1 MDNLRNVTDNRDSFM
16 GKRVVASYCTT
27 FLKPE
32 MLHIYRQVR
41 SLHEYDTFV
50 MTKALQNSELFP
62 FSDIELIPK
71 PPSNPL
77 RHGWLKWVK
86 QRPPILYR
94 GEYQMLSNLL
104 ERRGADLMHIYFGHT
119 GVHLLPFIER
129 WHKPCVVSFHGA
141 DVAEKNDI
149 RDYGPKLRDLF
160 EAVPLVLA
168 RSKSL
173 AERLLTL
180 GCPPERLRIN
190 RTGVPLHEFPFVR
203 RDAPTDGRWR
213 FLQAC
218 RLIPKKGVATTLC
231 AFAIFQKE
239 FPNAEL
245 IIAGKG
251 PLQSHLEELAEELGI
266 SGKVHFR
273 GFLSQEELLELYNT
287 SHFFLH
293 PSETPPDQNQEG
305 IPNSILEAMSTGL
318 AVLATKHG
326 GIPEAV
332 EHGRCGLLVEERDF
346 EALATAMKNIV
357 RAPFAF
363 REMGALASESVA
375 ANFEQREQ
383 IRQLETHYDEAVAL
397 AAATERVSLP
407 ETPVIEERFIERVP
421 VK

>member
-1 MDNLRNVTDNRDSFM
+1 MP
-16 GKRVVASYCTT
+16 KRVVASYCTT
-27 FLKPE
+27 FLKAE

-50 MTKALQNSELFP
+50 MTKALQNAELFP
-62 FSDIELIPK
+62 FRDVELIPK
-71 PPSNPL
+71 PRTNPL

-86 QRPPILYR
+86 QRPAIVYR
-94 GEYQMLSNLL
+94 GEYQMLSRLL
-104 ERRGADLMHIYFGHT
+104 ARRGADLMHIYFGHT

-141 DVAEKNDI
+141 DVAEKKDI
-149 RDYGPKLRDLF
+149 RDYGPKLKELF
-160 EAVPLVLA
+160 NAVPLVLA

-190 RTGVPLHEFPFVR
+190 RTGVPLHEFPFIR
-203 RDAPTDGRWR
+203 RDAPNDGRWR
-213 FLQAC
+213 FMQAC
-218 RLIPKKGVATTLC
+218 RLIPKKGVATSLC

-251 PLQSHLEELAEELGI
+251 PLQPHLEELAEELGI
-266 SGKVHFR
+266 VRKVHFR
-273 GFLSQEELLELYNT
+273 GFLSQKELLELYGS
-287 SHFFLH
+287 SHAFLH

-305 IPNSILEAMSTGL
+305 IPNSILEAMATGL
-318 AVLATKHG
+318 AILATRHG

-332 EHGRCGLLVEERDF
+332 EEGRSGLLVEERDF
-346 EALATAMKNIV
+346 EALAAAMKNLV
-357 RAPFAF
+357 RSPFAF

-383 IRQLETHYDEAVAL
+383 IRQLESHYDEAVAL
-397 AAATERVSLP
+397 TGGAEERIPVADD
-407 ETPVIEERFIERVP
+407 EVIEHRFTSNIP
-421 VK
+421 VKVKERIAVSGR